1 MKFVSVLF
9 ASVAAAELQRV
20 PLAKKQ
26 LTFDE
31 MLKSMNGHHQELGAK
46 YGNPTP
52 IVITDYQNAQYYG
65 PISVGSPGETVQ
77 VVYDTGSSNL
87 WVPNKGCCSF
97 LSKHNFYHHDKSSSY
112 TANGTVFNIAY
123 GSGPVSGFYS
133 SDAVTLGGVKV
144 NDYLFAEVNNVKGL
158 GLGYT
163 LGHFDG
169 ICGLAWDRISVDGV
183 QTPVQAL
190 VASGE
195 LPEPVFAFYLGNNV
209 DGELTIGG
217 VDKAHYTG
225 DFTYVPLSSEDYWS
239 VKLDGLTLDGKAI
252 GSTQKAIVDSGTSLL
267 AGPTEE
273 VTAIA
278 KALDLGSILG
288 KEYTVDC
295 NKTYTLSYTVG
306 GQEWTLNQED
316 MILANSGGKC
326 IFGMLAIDVPAPA
339 GPLWILGDVFMRK
352 YYVKFDVGQKRMG
365 FATSTAAGSVVV

>member
-1 MKFVSVLF
+1 
-9 ASVAAAELQRV
+9 
-20 PLAKKQ
+20 
-26 LTFDE
+26 
-31 MLKSMNGHHQELGAK
+31 
-46 YGNPTP
+46 
-52 IVITDYQNAQYYG
+52 
-65 PISVGSPGETVQ
+65 VQ

-87 WVPNKGCCSF
+87 WVPNKDCCGW
-97 LSKHNFYHHDKSSSY
+97 LSSHNFYHHDKSSTY
-112 TANGTVFNIAY
+112 TANGTTFNIEY

-133 SDAVTLGGVKV
+133 RDAVTLGGVKV
-144 NDYLFAEVNNVKGL
+144 DDYLFAEVNNVKGL

-163 LGHFDG
+163 LGKFDG

-195 LPEPVFAFYLGNNV
+195 LPEPVFAFYLGNNA

-217 VDKAHYTG
+217 VDQAHYTG

-239 VKLDGLTLDGKAI
+239 VKLDSLALDGNII

-278 KALDLGSILG
+278 TALNLGSVLG

-295 NKTYTLSYTVG
+295 SKTYTFSFTIG

-316 MILANSGGKC
+316 MILSNSGGQC
-326 IFGMLAIDVPAPA
+326 IFGMIGLDVPAPA

-352 YYVKFDVGQKRMG
+352 YYVKFDVGQKRLG
-365 FATSTAAGSVVV
+365 FATSTAADSVVV

>member
-1 MKFVSVLF
+1 MKFASVLF
-9 ASVAAAELQRV
+9 ASMAAAEVQRV
-20 PLAKKQ
+20 PLAKPQ

-46 YGNPTP
+46 YGNPSP
-52 IVITDYQNAQYYG
+52 IVIKDYQNAQYYG
-65 PISVGSPGETVQ
+65 PISVGTSGETLQ

-87 WVPNKGCCSF
+87 WVPNKDCCGM
-97 LSKHNFYHHDKSSSY
+97 LSRHNFYHHDKSSTY
-112 TANGTVFNIAY
+112 TANGTTFNIEY

-133 SDAVTLGGVKV
+133 RDAVTLGGVKV
-144 NDYLFAEVNNVKGL
+144 DDYLFAEVNNVKGL
-158 GLGYT
+158 GAAYSLGK
-163 LGHFDG
+163 FDG
-169 ICGLAWDRISVDGV
+169 ICGMAWDRISVDGV

-195 LPEPVFAFYLGNNV
+195 LPEPVFAFFLGDNK

-217 VDKAHYTG
+217 VDKSHYTG

-239 VKLDGLTLDGKAI
+239 VKLDGITLDGDAI
-252 GSTQKAIVDSGTSLL
+252 GSTKKAIVDSGTSLL

-273 VTAIA
+273 VEAIA

-295 NKTYTLSYTVG
+295 DKKYKLSYTVG
-306 GQEWTLNQED
+306 GEEWMLDQDD

-326 IFGMLAIDVPAPA
+326 IFGMLALDVPAPA

-352 YYVKFDVGQKRMG
+352 YYVKFDVGQKRIG
-365 FATSTAAGSVVV
+365 IATSASSESVVV